1 MAKKSITKGA
11 ARQFRKLRR
20 LQGKLK
26 VQLRRTKDK
35 AKKIDRKVNEM
46 TRKYP
51 RRALLIA
58 AATGALIA
66 AGAAYAMR
74 RRRRR

>member
-1 MAKKSITKGA
+1 MVRKAITKGA
-11 ARQFRKLRR
+11 AKQFRKLRK

-26 VQLRRTKDK
+26 VQLKRTKEK
-35 AKKIDRKVNEM
+35 ARKIDRKVNEM

-58 AATGALIA
+58 AATGALIG

-74 RRRRR
+74 RRRKK